1 MKKIVVSFLVLSGIM
16 AGCAN
21 ATKDK
26 AVLSEYQQKHN
37 EETKVEKKEIIAV
50 TKENGKEKLEKKEV
64 EVNEEDE
71 GKRVMKRA
79 LEMKKFFE
87 GK

>member
-1 MKKIVVSFLVLSGIM
+1 MKKIVVSFLMLSGIM
-16 AGCAN
+16 AGCTN
-21 ATKDK
+21 ATQDK
-26 AVLSEYQQKHN
+26 AVLSEYQQKQN
-37 EETKVEKKEIIAV
+37 EEEKVEKKEIIAV
-50 TKENGKEKLEKKEV
+50 TKENGIEKLVKKEI
-64 EVNEEDE
+64 ETKEEEE